1 MKNNELIFPDHSL
14 EKKRKKGCMIAAAVL
29 GCILTAIVAG
39 AVWIGLELQ
48 LHQDLINT
56 AGNIGRVYARL
67 EDYKAE
73 HRYYPEQQDMKTL
86 LKTLDIDDHDFFKVL
101 LYDIRS
107 AVYYAPSQDSEKPVI
122 TMCIRKRLFGKKE
135 LLVRDQDLWH
145 YEDIEPE
152 PDDERQ

>member
-1 MKNNELIFPDHSL
+1 MKKE
-14 EKKRKKGCMIAAAVL
+14 KKGCLIAAVVF

-39 AVWIGLELQ
+39 VALLVVLQ
-48 LHQDLINT
+48 ARLHQDLINT

-73 HRYYPEQQDMKTL
+73 HGYYPEQQDMKTL
-86 LKTLDIDDHDFFKVL
+86 LKTLDMDDHDFFKVL

-107 AVYYAPSQDSEKPVI
+107 AVYHAPSQDSEKPVI

-152 PDDERQ
+152 PGDEKQ

>member
-1 MKNNELIFPDHSL
+1 MQTKSKSKKNALLIV
-14 EKKRKKGCMIAAAVL
+14 AVVL

-39 AVWIGLELQ
+39 TVWIFLELQ

-56 AGNIGRVYARL
+56 SGNIGRIYARL

-73 HRYYPEQQDMKTL
+73 HGYYPEQQDMKTL
-86 LKTLDIDDHDFFKVL
+86 LKTLDMDDHDFFKVL
-101 LYDIRS
+101 LYDIRD
-107 AVYYAPSQDSEKPVI
+107 AEYRAPSQNSEKPVI
-122 TMCIRKRLFGKKE
+122 TMCVRKSLFGKKE

-152 PDDERQ
+152 PGDEKQ